1 MKQESGW
8 FTGNLLGFG
17 DPLGWGSCQELF
29 AVQVGEEVMPSLPGP
44 YFVPN
49 ASSRGEGHKG
59 CRAVSWLQQGT
70 ATTEV

>member
-1 MKQESGW
+1 MKQESDW

-17 DPLGWGSCQELF
+17 DPLGVS

-59 CRAVSWLQQGT
+59 CRAVSWLQQGP